1 MADFNDNVTE
11 FNFAS
16 ENDNKLTS
24 LQRDNIGIGLDGSS
38 PISSVTGKLSTNGGI
53 RRINQ
58 SIYCIFHTSFKDI
71 PMLPIVGSDIN
82 ELLFEQ
88 NDEILESQISVFLQE
103 ALAKLEPRIIVNNIT
118 CERNENEL
126 HVSVFYVLTN
136 TNIRGV
142 FKDTIVTLNG
152 GDVD

>member
-1 MADFNDNVTE
+1 MSNINDNVSD

-16 ENDNKLTS
+16 DNDSKLTS
-24 LQRDNIGIGLDGSS
+24 LQRDNIGVGLDGSS

-58 SIYCIFHTSFKDI
+58 SIYCIFHTNFKDI
-71 PMLPIVGSDIN
+71 PMLPIIGSDIN
-82 ELLFEQ
+82 ELVFEP
-88 NDEILESQISVFLQE
+88 NDEILESQVTVFLQE
-103 ALAKLEPRIIVNNIT
+103 ALAKLEPRIIVNEIT
-118 CERNENEL
+118 CVREENQL

-142 FKDTIVTLNG
+142 FKDTIVTANG